1 MTTNQERA
9 AEIIAT
15 ATTPPGTSIARGMD
29 RAILAT
35 KLIADAGLITPD
47 MQELEW
53 PGSSLV
59 VSGES
64 ETLSVETEES
74 EGPRGATQEV
84 EYRIVPTDTNGGKYQ
99 TRKWTRMVTEWQPDE

>member
-9 AEIIAT
+9 EELMAN
-15 ATTPPGTSIARGMD
+15 ARKVVSFKQ
-29 RAILAT
+29 LAQA
-35 KLIADAGLITPD
+35 LADAGLITPD
-47 MQELEW
+47 LPKVVW

-84 EYRIVPTDTNGGKYQ
+84 EYRIVPTDHNGGKYQ